1 MSCEDA
7 DAVRFRAAFQP
18 PTGTWTGA
26 PGSPPSRREG
36 ADREERYGAGLV
48 AQGTR
53 SRSSARLRCRLALL
67 LAAFAVGTVA
77 GCVDYAPLGE
87 PYAGP
92 KPLPKSIAARFAYT
106 SRALDP
112 QSSPV
117 KERRDFVV
125 REIHL
130 GPIVPAGTPA
140 PLAKTIRFEYYDI
153 GADEPVP
160 VILLLPIL
168 NGNLHVTRYFARY
181 FAEQGYAALVMDRDR
196 EPIPLALQHVEQTLH
211 RNLLDYRRVL
221 DWIAANPHFD
231 QRKVGVFGIS
241 FGGIDAIMLAALDNR
256 VQAIVA
262 GMAGGDLPYLFVNT
276 TYRSVARQ
284 VAREIRES
292 GLSRDALEARLEGQ
306 LETDPMELAPYVD
319 AEDVLLVM
327 TRSDW
332 IIPFEAQEAL
342 RLRLGQ
348 PETMVLPTGHRT
360 SVVYFPLMRSSAYD
374 FFARRF
380 SEPDAA
386 ARQSSAGARDLRSRA
401 TP

>member
-1 MSCEDA
+1 M
-7 DAVRFRAAFQP
+7 
-18 PTGTWTGA
+18 
-26 PGSPPSRREG
+26 
-36 ADREERYGAGLV
+36 L
-48 AQGTR
+48 TR
-53 SRSSARLRCRLALL
+53 LHHRLALF
-67 LAAFAVGTVA
+67 LAAAAVVSAA
-77 GCVDYAPLGE
+77 GCVHYAPLGE
-87 PYAGP
+87 PYSGP
-92 KPLPKSIAARFAYT
+92 KPLPKSIAARYDYT

-112 QSSPV
+112 RSSPV

-125 REIHL
+125 REIRL
-130 GPIVPAGTPA
+130 APVVPDGKTD
-140 PLAKTIRFEYYDI
+140 PLAKTIKFEYYDV
-153 GADEPVP
+153 GGDEPAP

-196 EPIPLALQHVEQTLH
+196 EPIPLAIEHVEQTLH

-221 DWIAANPHFD
+221 DWIAANPRFD
-231 QRKVGVFGIS
+231 AHKIGVFGIS
-241 FGGIDAIMLAALDNR
+241 FGGIDAIMLAALDDR

-284 VAREIRES
+284 VAREMRQT
-292 GLSRDALEARLEGQ
+292 GLSRDALEERLGGQ
-306 LETDPMELAPYVD
+306 LETDPMELAPYVN

-342 RLRLGQ
+342 REQLGD

-380 SEPDAA
+380 SATDAP
-386 ARQSSAGARDLRSRA
+386 RSSSSAGRDLRSQA

>member
-1 MSCEDA
+1 MRPLL
-7 DAVRFRAAFQP
+7 RFRF
-18 PTGTWTGA
+18 A
-26 PGSPPSRREG
+26 PR
-36 ADREERYGAGLV
+36 
-48 AQGTR
+48 
-53 SRSSARLRCRLALL
+53 L
-67 LAAFAVGTVA
+67 LAVGALVLAA

-87 PYAGP
+87 QYSGP
-92 KPLPKSIAARFAYT
+92 KPLPKSLAAKYAYDAH
-106 SRALDP
+106 ALDP
-112 QSSPV
+112 ESSPM

-125 REIHL
+125 REVSL
-130 GPIVPAGTPA
+130 EPIVPPGDPD
-140 PLAKTIRFEYYDI
+140 PLAKPIRFEYYDI
-153 GADEPVP
+153 GASEPVP

-196 EPIPLALQHVEQTLH
+196 EPIPLALQHVEQTLQ

-221 DWIAANPHFD
+221 DWITANAHFD
-231 QRKVGVFGIS
+231 ARRLGVFGIS
-241 FGGIDAIMLAALDNR
+241 FGGIDAIMLAALDDR
-256 VQAIVA
+256 VKVVVA

-284 VAREIRES
+284 VARQMRKT
-292 GLSRDALEARLEGQ
+292 GLSRDALEARLGGQ

-342 RLRLGQ
+342 RRRLGQ
-348 PETMVLPTGHRT
+348 PETLVLPTGHRT

-380 SEPDAA
+380 SAIGAD
-386 ARQSSAGARDLRSRA
+386 RSSAERSLQSQA